1 MLKPGEHMQE
11 PPPERPIGDL
21 VHQLIDEGKTYARA
35 EADVLKA
42 MATGK
47 ARAVVVPFGLLA
59 IAFLLAQAAVTVL
72 AVAAFA
78 VLQWVLGTILAGL
91 LAFLIFLGLAGG
103 LAWYGAQRLK
113 RVL

>member
-11 PPPERPIGDL
+11 PPPERPIGEL
-21 VHQLIDEGKTYARA
+21 VHQLVEEGKAYARA
-35 EADVLKA
+35 EADIFKA
-42 MATGK
+42 IATSK
-47 ARAVVVPFGLLA
+47 ARAMVLPIGLFA
-59 IAFLLAQAAVTVL
+59 VAFLLAQAAVTIL

-78 VLQWVLGTILAGL
+78 ALQWVMGTILAGL

-113 RVL
+113 DVL